1 MKNLILML
9 AFFLASFGYLNQ
21 GKIIITINNCKSN
34 KGKIYIALYNSKDNF
49 MKVSKA
55 VAKEILTI
63 KDQKASVEFAN
74 LPYGTYAFTYFHDEN
89 GNTKMDSNFLGIPT
103 EGYGFSNNATGTFG
117 PPSFS
122 ASSFALNSAVYNAS
136 VKVKY

>member
-1 MKNLILML
+1 MKNLALILT
-9 AFFLASFGYLNQ
+9 FFLASFSTANQ
-21 GKIIITINNCKSN
+21 GKIIITINNCKSD
-34 KGKIYIALYNSKDNF
+34 KGKIYIALYNSKENF

-55 VAKEILTI
+55 VAKEVLKI
-63 KDQKASVEFAN
+63 KDKKATVEFTN
-74 LPYGTYAFTYFHDEN
+74 LPYGTYAFSYYHDEN
-89 GNTKMDSNFLGIPT
+89 ENTKMDSNFLGIPT

-122 ASSFALNSAVYNAS
+122 ASSFSLNSAVYNAS